1 MRDTIKVVS
10 CPTLNTMLL
19 KQAKSKSFNE
29 IHTSKLSSR
38 AKFYIPEIINTKITA
53 TSIRN
58 YLYTSQHP
66 AIV

>member
-1 MRDTIKVVS
+1 MVS

-19 KQAKSKSFNE
+19 KRAKSESFNE

-66 AIV
+66 ALV